1 MLGKHCTRHAGVAA
15 AHVSLRPFQSIV
27 KLTDLICQ
35 KPTAMEGEG
44 NLRYASGLLQ
54 AFDHLLQTV
63 HKTLGPVG
71 AWIFIIVFPII
82 ALVAL
87 LYWVNQRDE
96 GWKEAL
102 KGKEKDIQRLADDN
116 RTLRVQALI
125 HGGMAPDMAE
135 RNVMKNVPPDGP
147 SSRRQLENDLKNRP
161 AVKQCLLPP
170 LFSQSGLPVLL
181 SSLE

>member
-1 MLGKHCTRHAGVAA
+1 MLGEHFSHHAGVAA
-15 AHVSLRPFQSIV
+15 VHVPLHPFQAIV
-27 KLTDLICQ
+27 ELTDHIYL
-35 KPTAMEGEG
+35 KSTAMEEEA
-44 NLRYASGLLQ
+44 NLKNASGFLQ

-63 HKTLGPVG
+63 YNTLGSVG
-71 AWIFIIVFPII
+71 AWIFFIVFPII
-82 ALVAL
+82 GLVAF

-135 RNVMKNVPPDGP
+135 RIVMKNVPPDGP
-147 SSRRQLENDLKNRP
+147 SSRRQLENDL
-161 AVKQCLLPP
+161 
-170 LFSQSGLPVLL
+170 G
-181 SSLE
+181 